1 MSEASDNKPTAK
13 IRLGRISA
21 TIWKRRNSEGKP
33 FYRFNIESTYKDDAG
48 EYQTS
53 SSFSLNEAL
62 LVSKVADLADTKIRE
77 LQDADRDR

>member
-1 MSEASDNKPTAK
+1 MTESSDNKPAAK
-13 IRLGRISA
+13 IRLGRIST

-53 SSFSLNEAL
+53 NSFSLNEAL
-62 LVSKVADLADTKIRE
+62 LVSKVADLADTRIRE